1 MACLTSPPLSTEADA
16 FVFPSRGKSLPG
28 VRPGQSTIAEG
39 IFPLGSAAA
48 GEIGSSDLYPESG
61 SACHRSRQTGGP
73 DEASQGGGRGER
85 AASQNG
91 RPVGA
96 CKASCVLLFTHLRAP
111 A

>member
-1 MACLTSPPLSTEADA
+1 MLLFFLNGE
-16 FVFPSRGKSLPG
+16 SLPG

-39 IFPLGSAAA
+39 TFPPGSAAA
-48 GEIGSSDLYPESG
+48 GERGLSDLYPESG
-61 SACHRSRQTGGP
+61 SACHRSRQTGGL

-91 RPVGA
+91 RPAGA